1 MDDLANLAAS
11 IDEDVLRCL
20 RHVAAAT
27 QNRPSLF
34 NQPCSA
40 ESIRRLKSLG
50 LIEVYSSAWL
60 PLEMRHACFRTSH
73 LGDALL
79 RFLTN

>member
-1 MDDLANLAAS
+1 MDDLVHLAAK
-11 IDEDVLRCL
+11 IDEDALRCL

-27 QNRPSLF
+27 QGRSSQF

-40 ESIRRLKSLG
+40 DSIRRLKSLG

-60 PLEMRHACFRTSH
+60 PLEMRHDCFRTSH

-79 RFLTN
+79 RFLT